1 MPGGYVAPEMING
14 EGSLNNSLSFQLFSD
29 FYRNS
34 PRLQYVATSVTEISS
49 SALNFMDSFASEM
62 AGRAIAGVS
71 TFYRPKDWCY

>member
-14 EGSLNNSLSFQLFSD
+14 EDSLNNSFPLFSD

-49 SALNFMDSFASEM
+49 SALNFMDSFASET

-71 TFYRPKDWCY
+71 ISCMAKDWRY